1 MEITQPVISIF
12 EALSLDL
19 HMPQGMNFEISVGSP
34 ELEDVEDLIV
44 ARATGVD
51 GVNDG
56 K

>member
-1 MEITQPVISIF
+1 MKIAQPVIGIF
-12 EALSLDL
+12 KALSLDL
-19 HMPQGMNFEISVGSP
+19 HMPQSMEFEISVGSP

-44 ARATGVD
+44 ACAAGVD